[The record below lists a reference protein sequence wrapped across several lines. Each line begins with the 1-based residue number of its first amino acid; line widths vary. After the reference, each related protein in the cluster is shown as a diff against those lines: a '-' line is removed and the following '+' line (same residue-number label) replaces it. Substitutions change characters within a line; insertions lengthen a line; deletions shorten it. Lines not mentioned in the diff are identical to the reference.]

1 MVVDMFR
8 VGKLDIND
16 INYKYTII
24 FFLKKI
30 SNFNFESPILLENS
44 EWHVGIVEG
53 SKAIYASTNNKLE
66 TIDLF
71 YNCAYLAVQRFLDKA
86 ILIKKPAMSVE
97 NDKDK
102 QISLYISSED
112 NYKTLNIFAKNFQKF
127 EIELKVE
134 ARDNKGNLIPPK
146 FAINDYKPSVR
157 YFRMSQLSEGLLD
170 AYRYLYLAVESAL
183 NDFHPIKSGEREREW
198 IGRAVKLANSKSKNP
213 LIYDQYSGIDEY
225 FMQYHYK
232 QFRLKLFHSKKE
244 ILLPLDYY
252 NLTEIY
258 NAYVD
263 LFEICAMVFEV
274 QYGFNIKGG
283 SHFTEHAIR
292 AAVEGLKVDG
302 ITLFKDN
309 VCSDLLYKINNITQF
324 SAQGYKGHMKIEM
337 DIINKQNIAF
347 DRYDI
352 SLDNEILIKLDLD
365 ETIQCEGFD
374 FMIVN
379 HEIMFTNRNIIDR
392 PFLW

>member
-1 MVVDMFR
+1 MFR
-8 VGKLDIND
+8 VGKLYIDELNF
-16 INYKYTII
+16 KYTIV

-30 SNFNFESPILLENS
+30 SNFDYESTISLEDS
-44 EWHVGIVEG
+44 EWQVGIVKG

-66 TIDLF
+66 TVDMYF
-71 YNCAYLAVQRFLDKA
+71 NFSYLAIQRFLDKA
-86 ILIKKPAMSVE
+86 ILIRKPAMAIE
-97 NDKDK
+97 NDKNK
-102 QISLYISSED
+102 QISLFISRED
-112 NYKTLNIFAKNFQKF
+112 NYKTLNIFAKDFQKF
-127 EIELKVE
+127 EIDLKVE

-146 FAINDYKPSVR
+146 SAINDYKPSVR
-157 YFRMSQLSEGLLD
+157 YFRMSQLSESLLD

-183 NDFHPIKSGEREREW
+183 NDFHPIKSGEREKEW
-198 IGRAVKLANSKSKNP
+198 IGRVVKLANSKSKNP

-225 FMQYHYK
+225 FKYYHYK
-232 QFRLKLFHSKKE
+232 KFRLKLFHSKKE

-252 NLTEIY
+252 DLTEIY
-258 NAYVD
+258 NAYIE
-263 LFEICAMVFEV
+263 LFEICAMVFKV

-283 SHFTEHAIR
+283 AHFTEHAIR
-292 AAVEGLKVDG
+292 AAVEGIKVDG

-324 SAQGYKGHMKIEM
+324 SAQGYRGHMKIEM

-347 DRYDI
+347 DRYEI